1 MAQKKKK
8 SPAGGRKRRITVSF
22 TWSGLFSTAVLV
34 VLSII
39 WAFILGILVGRGYS
53 PDSLFPKL
61 AGLLP
66 EAKSRTA
73 QPSSPSGNDQVL
85 KPEEL
90 GFFEALQQGG
100 QESGPGGDTP
110 SDEQMAR
117 EGAPEQA
124 ARNVSRDSAGAVKEG
139 PPGPVYRYIY
149 QVAAFRSA
157 EKAYSLQNRLRS
169 RDIHA
174 EVSEVR
180 IDQREWYR
188 IVVPFEGHAGDTDS
202 LKSEL
207 KRLGLHQPLL
217 RSKKRIG
224 SE

>member
-1 MAQKKKK
+1 MATKKKK
-8 SPAGGRKRRITVSF
+8 SSTKTAKKKRITVSF
-22 TWSGLFSTAVLV
+22 TWSGLFSTAVLI

-66 EAKSRTA
+66 QKDVPATTETTA
-73 QPSSPSGNDQVL
+73 SKDDQVL

-90 GFFEALQQGG
+90 GFFETLQQGG
-100 QESGPGGDTP
+100 QQEQTAGGTQAEEKAAGTRKEQRHKQSAPAAGQSSGT
-110 SDEQMAR
+110 Q
-117 EGAPEQA
+117 
-124 ARNVSRDSAGAVKEG
+124 
-139 PPGPVYRYIY
+139 YRYVY

-157 EKAYSLQNRLRS
+157 DKAYSLQNNLRS
-169 RDIHA
+169 KGIDSQ
-174 EVSEVR
+174 VSAVR
-180 IDQREWYR
+180 VDEREWYR
-188 IVVPFEGHAGDTDS
+188 LVVPFEGQPQETAEF
-202 LKSEL
+202 KSEL